1 MTGFQGILGHAR
13 EIGILKGSISSKRV
27 AHALLFAGPEGI
39 GKRLVARAFAKALN
53 CVLPRLDEDV
63 DSCGACRD
71 CLAFDSG
78 THPNLRE
85 VWPVDK
91 DGERDPLGLIRI
103 DQVREI
109 QGTLRFKA
117 ESGMKVVIVEG
128 ADRLMPAAANAFLKT
143 LEEPPPD
150 SVIILVTLKPSD
162 LLPTVL
168 SRCQRISFG
177 PLPEDAVRAFLIENK
192 GISPAEAGA
201 VARLSEGSIS
211 RASVYIEEGAHQK
224 RREVIERLS
233 TLGPADSDEA
243 LKFAEELSKRDDLDD
258 MLEFLKSWYR
268 DRIVAFEG
276 APHLIANTD
285 MQRNMKD
292 SGVEDFNR
300 LCSSFWAI
308 EEAKKSIAPPRYGN
322 KQLTLEVLLLKLSGA
337 HLM

>member
-1 MTGFQGILGHAR
+1 LNFQEILGHAR
-13 EIGILKGSISSKRV
+13 EIGILKSSISSKRV

-53 CVLPRLDEDV
+53 CASGNDDA
-63 DSCGACRD
+63 CGVCRD

-78 THPNLRE
+78 THPNLLE
-85 VWPVDK
+85 VWPTDK